1 MCGKTAEGRKATI
14 DSGVQGQNYDE
25 YNSRLAPAL
34 NTRKRF
40 FTKNFHIVA
49 LKQYIHFIPS
59 DYDSFA
65 FSPTLTVL
73 KS

>member
-49 LKQYIHFIPS
+49 QLLQHCNI
-59 DYDSFA
+59 
-65 FSPTLTVL
+65 
-73 KS
+73 